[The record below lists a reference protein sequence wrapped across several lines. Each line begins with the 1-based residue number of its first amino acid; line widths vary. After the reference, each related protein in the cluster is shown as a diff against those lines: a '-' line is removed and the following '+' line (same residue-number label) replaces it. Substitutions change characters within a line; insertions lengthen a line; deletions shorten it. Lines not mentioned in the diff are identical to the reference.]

1 MIRARRRPGLRRRT
15 LLKGLGAATAL
26 TPFLPIFDSEANQ
39 DMPKRL
45 ILLNGVNGTI
55 YDNWL
60 PTGTENDFT
69 LSPILAPLE
78 AHKEKLIVLGGMRVG
93 SEGPGQGHG
102 LGYAAQW
109 NGSKL
114 LDDPLFTGMGG
125 PSGWSGGTSVDQTL
139 AQAFGD
145 ATPFPSL
152 EFGVQHGGGRG
163 MISAGPNQPIQPED
177 NPYAMFDRL
186 FSEFL
191 LSPEE
196 LAQVRSER
204 QSVIDIV
211 KDDLAS
217 MESKIGASE
226 RYKTE
231 AHLDGIREIEQRLT
245 LDNGMPAGCSV
256 PDLGEELSIF
266 EIVQQNDMV
275 PTISRLQIDL
285 MVMAMA
291 CDLTRFASLQWSRGL
306 SPWRFTWLGIS
317 EEHHELSHAP
327 DSDQAARAALTSI
340 NAWYAGEV
348 AYLLDALAAIPE
360 GNGTMLDNTLVGWS
374 NALGRGNSHTSFQVP
389 YVLAGSAGGYFQTG
403 RFLDYGDASANRLL
417 VSVCNAMGLPE
428 ITTYGDMDPGSG
440 PLEGLT

>member
-1 MIRARRRPGLRRRT
+1 MIQIPKRGVLRRRSV
-15 LLKGLGAATAL
+15 LRGLAAGTAL
-26 TPFLPIFDSEANQ
+26 TPFIPVLDGDAAQ
-39 DMPKRL
+39 DAPKRL

-60 PTGTENDFT
+60 PTGSETDFN
-69 LSPILAPLE
+69 LGPILAPLE
-78 AHKEKLIVLGGMRVG
+78 EHKDRIIVLGGMRVG

-109 NGSKL
+109 NGSRL

-145 ATPFPSL
+145 ETPFPSL

-196 LAQVRSER
+196 LAQVRTER

-211 KDDLAS
+211 KEDLAS
-217 MESKIGASE
+217 LDAKLGAAE

-231 AHLDGIREIEQRLT
+231 AHLEGIREIEQRLS
-245 LDNGMPAGCSV
+245 LDGGMPAGCDV
-256 PDLGEELSIF
+256 PDLGDELSIF

-275 PTISRLQIDL
+275 PIISRLQIDL
-285 MVMAMA
+285 MVKALA

-317 EEHHELSHAP
+317 DDHHELSHAP
-327 DSDQAARAALTSI
+327 DSDSVARAALTDI

-348 AYLLDALAAIPE
+348 AYLLDALAATPE
-360 GNGTMLDNTLVGWS
+360 GDGTMLDNTLVGWS
-374 NALGRGNSHTSFQVP
+374 NALAKGNSHTSYPVP
-389 YVLAGSAGGYFQTG
+389 YVLAGSAGGYFETG
-403 RFLDYGDASANRLL
+403 RFLDYGDESANRLL

-428 ITTYGDMDPGSG
+428 VTTYGDMDPGSG
-440 PLEGLT
+440 PLEGLA